1 MRGLRPWR
9 QALRLALGVLASVFT
24 AAEARAEPRWNA
36 GLETGVCGTGRV
48 PGFEELAWCNAL
60 RADVLFLRQR
70 GDDFG
75 LGPALR
81 LGSVGFDD
89 FRLDAGVSVLLP
101 LFEAFPLQLEAGPHL
116 LDFDQPGAY
125 ASAFFGLRNFN
136 HYGNYEMAAG
146 LALTVERAFTTGTPS
161 AIWLTARIDGS
172 WLTLPFIFLY
182 NAAR

>member
-1 MRGLRPWR
+1 MLGRR
-9 QALRLALGVLASVFT
+9 ALRLVLGALAGVSTATEAS
-24 AAEARAEPRWNA
+24 AKPQWNA
-36 GLETGVCGTGRV
+36 GLETGICGTGSS
-48 PGFEELAWCNAL
+48 PTFEELGWCNAL
-60 RADVLFLRQR
+60 RADVLFFRTR

-75 LGPALR
+75 IGPVLR
-81 LGSVGFDD
+81 LGSVSFDD
-89 FRLDAGVSVLLP
+89 LRVDAGVSLLVP
-101 LFEAFPLQLEAGPHL
+101 LFDAFPLQLEAGPHL

-136 HYGNYEMAAG
+136 HYGNYEMSTG

-172 WLTLPFIFLY
+172 WLALPFVFLY